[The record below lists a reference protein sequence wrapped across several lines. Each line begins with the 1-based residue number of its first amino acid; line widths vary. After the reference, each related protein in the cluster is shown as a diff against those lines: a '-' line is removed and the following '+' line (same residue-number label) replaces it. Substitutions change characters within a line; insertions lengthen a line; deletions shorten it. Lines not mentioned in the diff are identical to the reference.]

1 MSDKFNYHMVPTIMN
16 INNQAMLER
25 YLAELAE
32 AKNLGL
38 FENENILIYGSLQKS
53 GKFDIYTSLSPTE
66 KTSLEQFARYLRHNY
81 GSSNDEQRSEFANI
95 QQQVGESPPEF
106 LRRLERSYFQI
117 KGLTVPA
124 DLEEWHKSDL
134 KWSFLSGLADPAV
147 KKHMLLKDSDYASL
161 GIDARKIE
169 KQLSGLHKNIYSIK
183 NAGET
188 PEETDETFPTSSDVR
203 MKIASMEL
211 RLEEIE
217 KILTENN

>member
-32 AKNLGL
+32 AQKLGL
-38 FENENILIYGSLQKS
+38 FENENLLIYGSLQKS

-66 KTSLEQFARYLRHNY
+66 KASLEQFAKYLRHNY
-81 GSSNDEQRSEFANI
+81 GSSNDEKRSEFGNM
-95 QQQVGESPPEF
+95 QQQIGESPPEF

-117 KGLTVPA
+117 KGLTVPTE
-124 DLEEWHKSDL
+124 LEEWHKSDL

-147 KKHMLLKDSDYASL
+147 KKHMLLKDSNYENL

-169 KQLSGLHKNIYSIK
+169 KQLSGLHKNIYNIK
-183 NAGET
+183 SANET
-188 PEETDETFPTSSDVR
+188 PEETDDAFPTQSDVKMR
-203 MKIASMEL
+203 IASIEM
-211 RLEEIE
+211 RLEDIE
-217 KILTENN
+217 KILRE